1 MIMFNEKVVF
11 TNPNIPVLARV
22 CTGKLND
29 FHIHSEIELISILS
43 GSMTI
48 KTESET
54 YTASKGEVLFINS
67 NIPHSTVD
75 VDFGFSGR
83 LVQFRTPSVTNGNLG
98 YLFQYFNNWGSP
110 AYKFQQSDDSKLI
123 SECINRILTEKDSNN
138 ISSEYYIT
146 SNMYMILSLLYKN
159 NLFGDT
165 DKLLNNKKEIER
177 LLPVL
182 EYIDSHYHESI
193 SIDDLSSILN
203 LNSYYFCRVFK
214 KIMGSTAINYINFVR
229 TYYAKK
235 LLFTGKTILDISL
248 ETGFSSLSYFNRT
261 FKKYFQ
267 YPPSVYKKIAGRAD
281 NLI

>member
-1 MIMFNEKVVF
+1 MFNEKVVF

-22 CTGKLND
+22 CTGRLND

-54 YTASKGEVLFINS
+54 YKASKGEVLFINS

-75 VDFGFSGR
+75 VDSDFSGR
-83 LVQFRTPSVTNGNLG
+83 LVQFRMPSVTNGSLG
-98 YLFQYFNNWGSP
+98 YLFQYFNNWGTP
-110 AYKFQQSDDSKLI
+110 AYMFSKSDDSKLI
-123 SECINRILTEKDSNN
+123 AECINKILTEKNTND
-138 ISSEYYIT
+138 IAGEYYIT
-146 SNMYMILSLLYKN
+146 SNMYMILSLLYKK

-165 DKLLNNKKEIER
+165 EKLLNNKKEIER

-203 LNSYYFCRVFK
+203 LNAYYFCRFFK
-214 KIMGSTAINYINFVR
+214 KVMGNTAINYINFVR

-235 LLFTGKTILDISL
+235 LLFTDKTILDISM
-248 ETGFSSLSYFNRT
+248 ETGFSSVSYFSKI
-261 FKKYFQ
+261 FKKHFQ
-267 YPPSVYKKIAGRAD
+267 YSPSDYKKIAGRAD

>member
-1 MIMFNEKVVF
+1 MFNEKVVF

-22 CTGKLND
+22 CSGRLND

-54 YTASKGEVLFINS
+54 YKASKGEVLFINS

-75 VDFGFSGR
+75 VDSDFSGR
-83 LVQFRTPSVTNGNLG
+83 LVQFRMPSVTNGNLG
-98 YLFQYFNNWGSP
+98 YLFQYFNNWETP
-110 AYKFQQSDDSKLI
+110 AYMFSKSDDSKLI
-123 SECINRILTEKDSNN
+123 AECINKILTEKNTND
-138 ISSEYYIT
+138 IAGEYYIT
-146 SNMYMILSLLYKN
+146 SNMYMILSLLYKK

-165 DKLLNNKKEIER
+165 EKLLNNKKEIER

-203 LNSYYFCRVFK
+203 LNEYYFCRFFK
-214 KIMGSTAINYINFVR
+214 KVMGNTAINYINFVR

-235 LLFTGKTILDISL
+235 LLFTDKTILDISM
-248 ETGFSSLSYFNRT
+248 ETGFSSVSYFSKI
-261 FKKYFQ
+261 FKKHFQ
-267 YPPSVYKKIAGRAD
+267 YSPSDYKKIAGRTD

>member
-1 MIMFNEKVVF
+1 MFNEKVVF

-22 CTGKLND
+22 CTGRLND

-54 YTASKGEVLFINS
+54 YKASKGEVLFINS

-75 VDFGFSGR
+75 VDSDFSGR
-83 LVQFRTPSVTNGNLG
+83 LVQFRMPSVTNGNLG
-98 YLFQYFNNWGSP
+98 YLFQYFNNWGTP
-110 AYKFQQSDDSKLI
+110 AYMFSKSDDSKLI
-123 SECINRILTEKDSNN
+123 AECINKILTEKNTND
-138 ISSEYYIT
+138 IAGEYYIT
-146 SNMYMILSLLYKN
+146 SNMYMILSLLYKK

-165 DKLLNNKKEIER
+165 EKLLNNKKEIER

-203 LNSYYFCRVFK
+203 LNEYYFCRFFK
-214 KIMGSTAINYINFVR
+214 KVMGNTAINYINFVR

-235 LLFTGKTILDISL
+235 LLFTDKTILDISM
-248 ETGFSSLSYFNRT
+248 ETGFSSVSYFSKI
-261 FKKYFQ
+261 FKKHFQ
-267 YPPSVYKKIAGRAD
+267 YSPSDYKKIAGRAD

>member
-1 MIMFNEKVVF
+1 MFNEKVVF

-22 CTGKLND
+22 CSGRLND

-54 YTASKGEVLFINS
+54 YKASKGEVLFINS

-75 VDFGFSGR
+75 VDSDFSGR
-83 LVQFRTPSVTNGNLG
+83 LVQFRMPSVTNGNLG
-98 YLFQYFNNWGSP
+98 YLFQYFNNWGTP
-110 AYKFQQSDDSKLI
+110 AYMFSKPDDSKLI
-123 SECINRILTEKDSNN
+123 AECINKILTEKNTND
-138 ISSEYYIT
+138 IAGEYYIT
-146 SNMYMILSLLYKN
+146 SNMYMILSLLYKK

-165 DKLLNNKKEIER
+165 EKLLNNKKEIER

-203 LNSYYFCRVFK
+203 LNAYYFCRFFK
-214 KIMGSTAINYINFVR
+214 KVMGNTAINYINFVR

-235 LLFTGKTILDISL
+235 LLFTDKTILDISM
-248 ETGFSSLSYFNRT
+248 ETGFSSVSYFSKI
-261 FKKYFQ
+261 FKKHFQ
-267 YPPSVYKKIAGRAD
+267 YSPSDYKKIAGRAD